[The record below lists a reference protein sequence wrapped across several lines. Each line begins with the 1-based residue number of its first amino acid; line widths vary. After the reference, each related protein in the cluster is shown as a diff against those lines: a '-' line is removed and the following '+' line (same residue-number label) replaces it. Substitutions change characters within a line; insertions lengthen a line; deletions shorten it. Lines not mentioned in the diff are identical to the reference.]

1 MMKVKSLR
9 GVSDEPGFIKFRAWY
24 FHVPAKKG
32 KMKIEVESSSSSYVL
47 G

>member
-1 MMKVKSLR
+1 MMRVKSLR
-9 GVSDEPGFIKFRAWY
+9 GVSDEPGFIKFKTWY

-32 KMKIEVESSSSSYVL
+32 KMKTEVKSSSSSYVW